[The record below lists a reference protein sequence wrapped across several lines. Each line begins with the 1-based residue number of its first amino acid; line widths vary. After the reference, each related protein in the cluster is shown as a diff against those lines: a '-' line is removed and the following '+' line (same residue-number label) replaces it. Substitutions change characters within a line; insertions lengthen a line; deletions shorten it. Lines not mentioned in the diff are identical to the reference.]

1 MSAPTKAL
9 HALVIDE
16 NKSQRDAV
24 AATLQQAAYRVDTAG
39 HAAAGACLERE
50 SPDVV
55 VIGWGQG
62 SADVVRRVRSY
73 EAEKR
78 SYIVALL
85 GQVPGALLAGIIQ
98 TGVDDLMRL
107 PLVREE
113 LLLRVDAP
121 QRLAKWAPML
131 IQPAGERNFADD
143 RDLRQLKAF
152 KNMGTIVGEDLGQVL
167 GPVTV
172 TEGWQMIG
180 EMRGARIPMSIASEQ
195 AEIRVSIVVEA
206 KLLRTLAGLLL
217 GDENSPDAALEDMLR
232 EIANTAGG
240 AVKRAAE
247 QENVEVTTGL
257 PVNEGGEVTKNEMT
271 RAWTA
276 VIDGSDTHVG
286 IIGEICKRANQRLP
300 LSRAMEGMVITH
312 DLRNDAGALL
322 MPAGTRLTATAVARM
337 VARLGPRFVV
347 DVTVP

>member
-1 MSAPTKAL
+1 MSSGAKSL
-9 HALVIDE
+9 HVLVIDE
-16 NKSQRDAV
+16 NKNQRDTVCAH
-24 AATLQQAAYRVDTAG
+24 LQQANYRVDNAAHT
-39 HAAAGACLERE
+39 AAGACIERE
-50 SPDVV
+50 SPDIV

-62 SADVVRRVRSY
+62 AGDVVRRIRSC

-78 SYIVALL
+78 SYIVALI
-85 GQVPGALLAGIIQ
+85 GQVPGATIPGIIQ
-98 TGVDDLMRL
+98 AGVDDFMRT
-107 PLVREE
+107 PIVKEE
-113 LLLRVDAP
+113 LLVRIEAP
-121 QRLAKWAPML
+121 QRLAKWAATL
-131 IQPAGERNFADD
+131 IQPAGEGTFADD

-152 KNMGTIVGEDLGQVL
+152 KNMGSIVGEDLTQVF

-172 TEGWQMIG
+172 TDGWQMSG

-217 GDENSPDAALEDMLR
+217 GDENSSDAALEDMLR

-247 QENVEVTTGL
+247 LENVEITTGL
-257 PVNEGGEVTKNEMT
+257 PVNEGCEVTRNEMT
-271 RAWTA
+271 RTWTA
-276 VIDGSDTHVG
+276 VIDGSNTHVG

-300 LSRAMEGMVITH
+300 LARAMEGMVITH
-312 DLRNDAGALL
+312 DLRNDTGALL
-322 MPAGTRLTATAVARM
+322 MPAGTRLTTTAVARM

>member
-1 MSAPTKAL
+1 VSAGSKPL

-16 NKSQRDAV
+16 NKSQRDTV
-24 AATLQQAAYRVDTAG
+24 AAHLQAAQYRVDSAG
-39 HAAAGACLERE
+39 HAAAGACIERGL
-50 SPDVV
+50 PDVV

-62 SADVVRRVRSY
+62 AGDVVRRIRSC
-73 EAEKR
+73 EADKR
-78 SYIVALL
+78 SYIVALI
-85 GQVPGALLAGIIQ
+85 GQVPGATIPGIIQ
-98 TGVDDLMRL
+98 AGVDDLMRT
-107 PLVREE
+107 PIVREE
-113 LLLRVDAP
+113 LLVRVEAP

-131 IQPAGERNFADD
+131 LQPSTGDFADD

-152 KNMGTIVGEDLGQVL
+152 KNMGAIVGEDLGQVL

-172 TEGWQMIG
+172 TDGWQMTG
-180 EMRGARIPMSIASEQ
+180 EMRGARIPMSIASEE
-195 AEIRVSIVVEA
+195 AEIRVSVVVEA
-206 KLLRTLAGLLL
+206 KLLKTLAALLL
-217 GDENSPDAALEDMLR
+217 GDENAPDAALEDMLR

-240 AVKRAAE
+240 AVKRAAALE
-247 QENVEVTTGL
+247 QVEITTGL

-271 RAWTA
+271 RTWTA
-276 VIDGSDTHVG
+276 VIDGSKAQVG
-286 IIGEICKRANQRLP
+286 IIGEICKRANQRVP

-312 DLRNDAGALL
+312 DLRNDSGALL